1 MSGRAVF
8 TKILIPGFLS
18 PRGLTG
24 VKVLGMHVV
33 KPYLIPSNASSL
45 QNTIMIPAYRPKSK
59 SYKILQKNP
68 KNLKLGFGRPVEEDP
83 SAHTYRARLSCY
95 LKRNKM

>member
-1 MSGRAVF
+1 MPGRAVF
-8 TKILIPGFLS
+8 IGILIPGFLS

-24 VKVLGMHVV
+24 VKVPGMHVV
-33 KPYLIPSNASSL
+33 KPYLIPSTASGL
-45 QNTIMIPAYRPKSK
+45 QNTIMINVYRPQSE

-68 KNLKLGFGRPVEEDP
+68 KNLKFGFGRPVEEDP